1 PFNTNHIS
9 ISNFVDLDELVSFF
23 DGITDQIMINSS
35 IDFEEI
41 KQELSDSNSVEEFL
55 KICENISFSLPPSK
69 LNLLNANFKKNKV
82 EVISLVLKYLSNLKT
97 KFLSLQRSA
106 LQILKNSGSWNL
118 YLTRYFLKGLTPVKF
133 QSIKAP
139 IILIQVEIVEEHGN
153 LFIRKKEEKE
163 LNQKLV
169 VFLQRETGKNDKLI
183 SEYEKTTKDVVELKK
198 DLEEIL
204 NLEFPII
211 KKNEDLR
218 FVKETSTNVANNFK
232 ELFIEDSV
240 CLGIFEPG
248 GGSLKNDLEH
258 IISSNSYKDIFESP
272 PKTSIE
278 QIKDEETNDF
288 PIIQID
294 KLDVYQRY
302 AVRSSLKD
310 NTVIFGPPGTGKS
323 EVISNI
329 IANVL
334 FNSKDVM
341 MVSEKA
347 AALEVLKKRLKSL
360 SIFMLLIYDVNNKK
374 EFFDSIQNL
383 AKFIGNSWLVDNGNI
398 YKDEI
403 KEEKIRDTLL
413 EAKNFKNLIHKFEE
427 LKKFKHN
434 NQTYIDFLNDVIK
447 IGNFKTLLD
456 IKNSDIVFK
465 IESFISSNNIS
476 KNEFFELLNNYV

>member
-1 PFNTNHIS
+1 
-9 ISNFVDLDELVSFF
+9 
-23 DGITDQIMINSS
+23 
-35 IDFEEI
+35 

-69 LNLLNANFKKNKV
+69 LNLLNANFKKNKD

-456 IKNSDIVFK
+456 
-465 IESFISSNNIS
+465 
-476 KNEFFELLNNYV
+476 

>member
-1 PFNTNHIS
+1 
-9 ISNFVDLDELVSFF
+9 
-23 DGITDQIMINSS
+23 
-35 IDFEEI
+35 
-41 KQELSDSNSVEEFL
+41 
-55 KICENISFSLPPSK
+55 
-69 LNLLNANFKKNKV
+69 
-82 EVISLVLKYLSNLKT
+82 
-97 KFLSLQRSA
+97 
-106 LQILKNSGSWNL
+106 
-118 YLTRYFLKGLTPVKF
+118 
-133 QSIKAP
+133 
-139 IILIQVEIVEEHGN
+139 IQVEIVEEHGN

-211 KKNEDLR
+211 RKNEDLR
-218 FVKETSTNVANNFK
+218 FVKETSTNVASNFK
-232 ELFIEDSV
+232 ELFIDDSV

-258 IISSNSYKDIFESP
+258 IVNSNSFKDIFESP

-310 NTVIFGPPGTGKS
+310 NTVVFGPPGTGKS

-334 FNSKDVM
+334 FNGKDVM

-360 SIFMLLIYDVNNKK
+360 NIFMLLIYDINNKK
-374 EFFDSIQNL
+374 EFFNSIQNL
-383 AKFIGNSWLVDNGNI
+383 SKFIGNSWLVNNGNI

-403 KEEKIRDTLL
+403 KEEKIKDTLL
-413 EAKNFKNLIHKFEE
+413 EAKNFKNLIQKFEE

-434 NQTYIDFLNDVIK
+434 NQTYIDFLNNVIK

-465 IESFISSNNIS
+465 IESFISNNNIS
-476 KNEFFELLNNYV
+476 KKEFFELLNNYVNFIESENISKIDDYK

>member
-1 PFNTNHIS
+1 
-9 ISNFVDLDELVSFF
+9 
-23 DGITDQIMINSS
+23 
-35 IDFEEI
+35 
-41 KQELSDSNSVEEFL
+41 
-55 KICENISFSLPPSK
+55 
-69 LNLLNANFKKNKV
+69 
-82 EVISLVLKYLSNLKT
+82 
-97 KFLSLQRSA
+97 LQRSA

-447 IGNFKTLLD
+447 IGNFKR
-456 IKNSDIVFK
+456 
-465 IESFISSNNIS
+465 NIPLP
-476 KNEFFELLNNYV
+476 NI